1 MKPTSV
7 KELDRR
13 FDEGED
19 IFSLGFDP
27 SKASRPGLES
37 QRINI
42 DLPTF
47 MLRRLDHEAA
57 LRGITRQSLIKTW
70 LYERLQNESP
80 QRTVA
85 KAIAGGSPEQV
96 SEAIRRMQ
104 RAVEEVFGKQKE
116 PKSARFS
123 GESEK

>member
-1 MKPTSV
+1 
-7 KELDRR
+7 
-13 FDEGED
+13 
-19 IFSLGFDP
+19 
-27 SKASRPGLES
+27 
-37 QRINI
+37 
-42 DLPTF
+42 

-80 QRTVA
+80 PRTAA

-96 SEAIRRMQ
+96 SEAVRRMQ

-116 PKSARFS
+116 PKYARVS
-123 GESEK
+123 GKSEK

>member
-85 KAIAGGSPEQV
+85 KAIAGGSPEQE

-104 RAVEEVFGKQKE
+104 RAVEEVFGKQ
-116 PKSARFS
+116 
-123 GESEK
+123 